1 MSASSPRRSDR
12 SLTLERGL
20 RLLHIIGEHPEGLS
34 VSALATVMRTHRAS
48 VYRLLRPLADQRLVV
63 RDVNG
68 RHTLGV
74 GVIELA
80 SRVWPRLQAAARPE
94 MRALAD
100 GLGATT
106 ALTLRDAGE
115 ALVVL
120 VVEPR
125 GSGMH
130 LTYRPGMR
138 HTLDV
143 AASGIAMLAGGPPLP
158 GERDAVVLA
167 RQRGWACSSGEF
179 LAGAQ
184 ASAPRSGPAQASHRP
199 RSAPSGSRRATRLRQ
214 ESRPWP
220 RRTGSPP
227 RSVVQ
232 QALGDA
238 DAHGVFRAS

>member
-1 MSASSPRRSDR
+1 MADERKQPSGSDR

-80 SRVWPRLQAAARPE
+80 GRVWPRLQAAARPE
-94 MRALAD
+94 MRVLAD

-143 AASGIAMLAGGPPLP
+143 AASGIAMLAGGPPHP
-158 GERDAVVLA
+158 GERDAVVVA
-167 RQRGWACSSGEF
+167 RRRGWACSSGEF
-179 LAGAQ
+179 LAGATGVGAAIRTGAGEPQ
-184 ASAPRSGPAQASHRP
+184 AAISAVWLAPRDEVAAGKQTMAAADRITAALRGQPA
-199 RSAPSGSRRATRLRQ
+199 L
-214 ESRPWP
+214 
-220 RRTGSPP
+220 
-227 RSVVQ
+227 
-232 QALGDA
+232 
-238 DAHGVFRAS
+238 